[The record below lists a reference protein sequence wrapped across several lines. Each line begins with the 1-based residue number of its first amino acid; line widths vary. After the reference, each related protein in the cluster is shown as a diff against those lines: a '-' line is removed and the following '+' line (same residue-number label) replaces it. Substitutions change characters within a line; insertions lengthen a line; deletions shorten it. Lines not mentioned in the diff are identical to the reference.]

1 MQVTRTRPKLAVTAD
16 GTGVVAHAGTRLLAD
31 LADATGLTQAFSDA
45 LAGLRRR
52 DTGHDPGRV
61 AVDLAVMLADGG
73 QSISDLAV
81 LRQQPAVFGPVAST
95 PTAWRV
101 LASTSEGHL
110 AALRAARAQARELAW
125 AQATET
131 SRAIP
136 PARAAGRDIPG
147 LVIDLDASVVIC
159 HSEKEQA
166 APTFKHTF
174 GYHPIFGFLDN
185 TNEALAGILR
195 PGNAGSNTAA
205 DHIAVLDACLAQIPD
220 PHRYGQPILVR
231 ADTAGSSSQFLAH
244 IRALRNQGL
253 DIRFSVGLAI
263 TEPIRAV
270 LARIID
276 EPGLWIP
283 ALNQDADLRDHAEIC
298 EITDLVDT
306 TAHPDGTRVIVRREL
321 PHPGAQLSLFDH
333 IVGWRHQ
340 LVITDTPY
348 GHGPIQYLEAR
359 HRAHA
364 RVEDRIR
371 CGKHTGLGHFP
382 SREFAINAVWL
393 ELALTAIDLLAWT
406 KTLLLHGELAATEPK
421 KLRYR
426 LLHVAARITRSG
438 RRTRLRIAENW
449 PWATDLVN
457 AFTRLD
463 ALPRP
468 IT

>member
-1 MQVTRTRPKLAVTAD
+1 MQITRTRPKLTVTAD

-45 LAGLRRR
+45 LAGLRQREA
-52 DTGHDPGRV
+52 GHDPGRV
-61 AVDLAVMLADGG
+61 AVDVAVMLADGG

-101 LASTSEGHL
+101 LANTGQAHL

-125 AQATET
+125 AQAAET
-131 SRAIP
+131 GRPIP
-136 PARAAGRDIPG
+136 AARAAGRDIPG

-166 APTFKHTF
+166 APTFKHSF

-205 DHIAVLDACLAQIPD
+205 DHIAVLDACPAQIPEA
-220 PHRYGQPILVR
+220 HRYGQPILVR

-244 IRALRNQGL
+244 IRALRAQGM

-276 EPGLWIP
+276 EPNLWIP
-283 ALNQDADLRDHAEIC
+283 ALDQDADLRDHAEIC

-306 TAHPDGTRVIVRREL
+306 TAHPTDTRVIVRRER
-321 PHPGAQLSLFDH
+321 PHPGAQLSLFDD

-340 LVITDTPY
+340 LLITDTPH

-371 CGKHTGLGHFP
+371 CGKNTGLSRFP
-382 SREFAINAVWL
+382 SRDFATNTVWL

-406 KTLLLHGELAATEPK
+406 KTLLLQGELAKAEPK

-457 AFTRLD
+457 AFTRLA

-468 IT
+468 VT

>member
-1 MQVTRTRPKLAVTAD
+1 MQVTRTRPKLTVTAG

-45 LAGLRRR
+45 LTGLRQR

-61 AVDLAVMLADGG
+61 AVDMAVMLADGG

-101 LASTSEGHL
+101 LAGTDEPHL
-110 AALRAARAQARELAW
+110 AALRATRAQARELAW

-131 SRAIP
+131 GRPIP
-136 PARAAGRDIPG
+136 AARAAGRDIPG

-166 APTFKHTF
+166 APTFKHSF

-220 PHRYGQPILVR
+220 SHRYGQPIFVR

-244 IRALRNQGL
+244 IRAFRNQGL

-276 EPGLWIP
+276 EPNLWTP
-283 ALNQDADLRDHAEIC
+283 ALDQDANLRDHAEIC
-298 EITDLVDT
+298 EITDLIDT
-306 TAHPDGTRVIVRREL
+306 TAYPDGTRVIVRREL

-371 CGKHTGLGHFP
+371 CGKNTGLGRFP
-382 SREFAINAVWL
+382 SREFAINAAWL
-393 ELALTAIDLLAWT
+393 ELAPVAIDLLCWT
-406 KTLLLHGELAATEPK
+406 KTLLLHRELAAAEPK

-438 RRTRLRIAENW
+438 RQTRLHIAENW

-457 AFTRLD
+457 AFTRLA
-463 ALPRP
+463 ALPQP